1 MWPIHMEFWTLL
13 YWGSEYPTWSSPSLE
28 QLCPW
33 FIQGQVAKNHD
44 LTWLIL
50 MWYVREVLPAMSCD
64 PLGLTLWKAIVMI
77 ELWSHHESWH
87 TWRVRRRK
95 FHASS
100 CNFPDIYIFFK
111 ILEKQKTWKDMG
123 VLPLPP
129 FAFFVV
135 FAKPHTKLASS
146 VVFSKPTA
154 QYWWQDSPVRTPRN
168 FDSRVPIEKP
178 MHWHNVRNRV
188 LEMYFNF
195 IKIYALHKYR

>member
-95 FHASS
+95 SFMPPHAISQ
-100 CNFPDIYIFFK
+100 IYTSFSK
-111 ILEKQKTWKDMG
+111 YLRNKKHEKTWESSHFPP
-123 VLPLPP
+123 LLSLWFLQSHTQSWLPP
-129 FAFFVV
+129 WC
-135 FAKPHTKLASS
+135 S
-146 VVFSKPTA
+146 
-154 QYWWQDSPVRTPRN
+154 QNRQRN
-168 FDSRVPIEKP
+168 TGDKTLPCE
-178 MHWHNVRNRV
+178 H
-188 LEMYFNF
+188 LET
-195 IKIYALHKYR
+195 LTQGCR